1 LEEVS
6 IGVQRDVRIVCLCT
20 GQKTTW
26 KLNEEQ
32 FQQNQKLVL
41 KYVDN
46 KEALELQ
53 CLYAVQSLVHKLEH
67 PQGELHLQNF
77 ENAFIG
83 HKICGAFF

>member
-1 LEEVS
+1 M
-6 IGVQRDVRIVCLCT
+6 CT

-26 KLNEEQ
+26 KLNEDH

-53 CLYAVQSLVHKLEH
+53 CLYAVQSLIHKLEH
-67 PQGELHLQNF
+67 PQGKLHYRTLKINF
-77 ENAFIG
+77 
-83 HKICGAFF
+83 H